1 MKKNICIVILL
12 LCVLGLGGYITYDKF
27 LKDDSKKDEKIINND
42 EQKMT
47 EKELT
52 EVSEKTPEERYNDY
66 LKNLENAINNHFQK
80 VPDISD
86 DELSKLDYKKYY
98 SQQSYC
104 GSTAD
109 SGIEYC
115 ISLDNKILNLKLSN
129 NEESTVKLSD
139 NVLNY
144 FIVSIGQYGYK
155 NLYYITTT
163 GKIYEVD
170 HEMQID
176 EGVDNL
182 NKKELNLKNIVN
194 VIGVN
199 AGLLSSS
206 GDAAFIDIDGN
217 LFTFGEND
225 KIEQL
230 N

>member
-1 MKKNICIVILL
+1 MKKNVLITILVL
-12 LCVLGLGGYITYDKF
+12 IILGLGSHITYDKF
-27 LKDDSKKDEKIINND
+27 LEKDNTYNEKDIINNNS
-42 EQKMT
+42 KN
-47 EKELT
+47 
-52 EVSEKTPEERYNDY
+52 EENVKNETSDDRYNEY

-80 VPDISD
+80 VPDVSD
-86 DELSKLDYKKYY
+86 DELAKLDYEKYY

-104 GSTAD
+104 GNTAD
-109 SGIEYC
+109 GGIKYC
-115 ISLDNKILNLKLSN
+115 ISLENKILNLKLSN

-194 VIGVN
+194 VIGID

-206 GDAAFIDIDGN
+206 GDVAFIDIDGN

>member
-1 MKKNICIVILL
+1 MKKNVIITILVL
-12 LCVLGLGGYITYDKF
+12 IILGLGGYITYDKF
-27 LKDDSKKDEKIINND
+27 LEKEDINNKKDVVNNVIKNEGNIKNETSD
-42 EQKMT
+42 D
-47 EKELT
+47 
-52 EVSEKTPEERYNDY
+52 RYNDY

-104 GSTAD
+104 VSTAD

-144 FIVSIGQYGYK
+144 FIVSTGQYGYK

-163 GKIYEVD
+163 GKLYEVD

-176 EGVDNL
+176 EAVDNL

-206 GDAAFIDIDGN
+206 GDVAFIDIDGN
-217 LFTFGEND
+217 LFTIGEND

>member
-1 MKKNICIVILL
+1 MKKNVIITILVL
-12 LCVLGLGGYITYDKF
+12 IILGLGGYITYDKF
-27 LKDDSKKDEKIINND
+27 LEKEDINNKKDVVNNVIKNEGNIKNETSD
-42 EQKMT
+42 D
-47 EKELT
+47 
-52 EVSEKTPEERYNDY
+52 RYNDY

-129 NEESTVKLSD
+129 NEESTIKLSD

-144 FIVSIGQYGYK
+144 FIVSTGQYGYK

-163 GKIYEVD
+163 GKLYEVD

-176 EGVDNL
+176 EAVDNL

-206 GDAAFIDIDGN
+206 GDVAFIDIDGN
-217 LFTFGEND
+217 LFTIGEND

>member
-1 MKKNICIVILL
+1 MKKNVIITILVL
-12 LCVLGLGGYITYDKF
+12 IILGLGGYITYDKF
-27 LKDDSKKDEKIINND
+27 LEKEDINNKKDVVNNVIKNEGNIKNETSD
-42 EQKMT
+42 D
-47 EKELT
+47 
-52 EVSEKTPEERYNDY
+52 RYNDY

-129 NEESTVKLSD
+129 NEESTIKLSD

-144 FIVSIGQYGYK
+144 FIVSTGQYGYK

-163 GKIYEVD
+163 GKLYEVD

-176 EGVDNL
+176 EAVDNL

-206 GDAAFIDIDGN
+206 GDVAFIDIDGN
-217 LFTFGEND
+217 LFTIGENN

>member
-1 MKKNICIVILL
+1 MKKNVLITILVL
-12 LCVLGLGGYITYDKF
+12 IILGLGSHITYDKF
-27 LKDDSKKDEKIINND
+27 LEKDNTYNEKDIINNNS
-42 EQKMT
+42 KN
-47 EKELT
+47 
-52 EVSEKTPEERYNDY
+52 EENIKNETSDDRYNEY

-80 VPDISD
+80 VPDVSD
-86 DELSKLDYKKYY
+86 DELAKLDYEKYY

-104 GSTAD
+104 GNTAD
-109 SGIEYC
+109 GGIKYC
-115 ISLDNKILNLKLSN
+115 ISLENKILNLKLSN

-194 VIGVN
+194 VIGID

-206 GDAAFIDIDGN
+206 GDVAFIDIDGN

>member
-1 MKKNICIVILL
+1 MKKNGVITILVL
-12 LCVLGLGGYITYDKF
+12 IILGLGGYITYDKF
-27 LKDDSKKDEKIINND
+27 LEKEDINNKKDVVNNVIKNEGNIKNETSD
-42 EQKMT
+42 D
-47 EKELT
+47 
-52 EVSEKTPEERYNDY
+52 RYNDY

-144 FIVSIGQYGYK
+144 FIVSTGQYGYK

-163 GKIYEVD
+163 GKLYEVD

-176 EGVDNL
+176 EAVDNL

-206 GDAAFIDIDGN
+206 GDVAFIDIDGN
-217 LFTFGEND
+217 LFTIGEND

>member
-1 MKKNICIVILL
+1 M
-12 LCVLGLGGYITYDKF
+12 
-27 LKDDSKKDEKIINND
+27 
-42 EQKMT
+42 
-47 EKELT
+47 
-52 EVSEKTPEERYNDY
+52 
-66 LKNLENAINNHFQK
+66 
-80 VPDISD
+80 PDISD

-144 FIVSIGQYGYK
+144 FIVNVGQVGYK

-176 EGVDNL
+176 EAVDNL

-206 GDAAFIDIDGN
+206 GDVAFIDIDGN
-217 LFTFGEND
+217 LFTIGEND

>member
-1 MKKNICIVILL
+1 MKKNIIITILVL
-12 LCVLGLGGYITYDKF
+12 IILGLGCYITYDNF
-27 LKDDSKKDEKIINND
+27 LEKEDINNKKDVVNNVIKNEGNIKNETSD
-42 EQKMT
+42 D
-47 EKELT
+47 
-52 EVSEKTPEERYNDY
+52 RYNDY

-155 NLYYITTT
+155 SLYYITTA
-163 GKIYEVD
+163 GKIYEVN

-206 GDAAFIDIDGN
+206 GDVAFIDIDGN
-217 LFTFGEND
+217 LFTIGEND

>member
-1 MKKNICIVILL
+1 MKKNVLITILVL
-12 LCVLGLGGYITYDKF
+12 IILGLGSHITYDKF
-27 LKDDSKKDEKIINND
+27 LEKDNTNNEKDIINNNS
-42 EQKMT
+42 KN
-47 EKELT
+47 
-52 EVSEKTPEERYNDY
+52 EENIKNETSDDRYNEY

-80 VPDISD
+80 VPDVSD
-86 DELSKLDYKKYY
+86 DELAKLDYEKYY

-104 GSTAD
+104 GNTAD
-109 SGIEYC
+109 GGIKYC
-115 ISLDNKILNLKLSN
+115 ISLENKILNLKLSN

-194 VIGVN
+194 VIGID

-206 GDAAFIDIDGN
+206 GDVAFIDIDGN

>member
-1 MKKNICIVILL
+1 MKKNVIITILVL
-12 LCVLGLGGYITYDKF
+12 IILGLGGYITYDKF
-27 LKDDSKKDEKIINND
+27 LEKEDINNKKDVVNNVIKNEGNIKNETSD
-42 EQKMT
+42 D
-47 EKELT
+47 
-52 EVSEKTPEERYNDY
+52 RYNDY

-144 FIVSIGQYGYK
+144 FIVNVGQVGYK

-176 EGVDNL
+176 EAVDNL

-206 GDAAFIDIDGN
+206 GDVAFIDIDGN
-217 LFTFGEND
+217 LFTIGENN

>member
-1 MKKNICIVILL
+1 MKKNVIITILVL
-12 LCVLGLGGYITYDKF
+12 IILGLGGYITYDKF
-27 LKDDSKKDEKIINND
+27 LEKEDINNKKDVVNNVIKNEGNIKNETSD
-42 EQKMT
+42 D
-47 EKELT
+47 
-52 EVSEKTPEERYNDY
+52 RYNDY

-144 FIVSIGQYGYK
+144 FIVNVGQVGYK

-206 GDAAFIDIDGN
+206 GDVAFIDIDGN
-217 LFTFGEND
+217 LFTIGEND

>member
-1 MKKNICIVILL
+1 MKKNVIITILVL
-12 LCVLGLGGYITYDKF
+12 IILGLGCYITYDKF
-27 LKDDSKKDEKIINND
+27 LEKEDINNKKDVVNNVIKNEGNIKNETSD
-42 EQKMT
+42 D
-47 EKELT
+47 
-52 EVSEKTPEERYNDY
+52 RYNDY

-129 NEESTVKLSD
+129 NEESTIKLSD

-144 FIVSIGQYGYK
+144 FIVSTGQYGYK

-163 GKIYEVD
+163 GKLYEVD

-176 EGVDNL
+176 EAVDNL

-206 GDAAFIDIDGN
+206 GDVAFIDIDGN
-217 LFTFGEND
+217 LFTIGENN

>member
-1 MKKNICIVILL
+1 MKKNIIITILVL
-12 LCVLGLGGYITYDKF
+12 IILGLGGYITYDKF
-27 LKDDSKKDEKIINND
+27 LEKEDINNKKDVVNNVIKNEGNIKNETSD
-42 EQKMT
+42 D
-47 EKELT
+47 
-52 EVSEKTPEERYNDY
+52 RYNDY

-144 FIVSIGQYGYK
+144 FIVNVGQVGYK

-176 EGVDNL
+176 EAVDNL

-206 GDAAFIDIDGN
+206 GDVAFIDIDGN
-217 LFTFGEND
+217 LFTIGEND

>member
-1 MKKNICIVILL
+1 MKKNGVITILVL
-12 LCVLGLGGYITYDKF
+12 IILGLGGYITYDKF
-27 LKDDSKKDEKIINND
+27 LGKEDINNKKDVVNNVIKNEGNIKNETSD
-42 EQKMT
+42 D
-47 EKELT
+47 
-52 EVSEKTPEERYNDY
+52 RYNDY

-163 GKIYEVD
+163 GKIYEVN

-182 NKKELNLKNIVN
+182 SKKELNLKNIVN

-206 GDAAFIDIDGN
+206 GDVAFIDIDGN
-217 LFTFGEND
+217 LFTIGEND

>member
-1 MKKNICIVILL
+1 MKKNVIITILVL
-12 LCVLGLGGYITYDKF
+12 IILGLGGYITYDKF
-27 LKDDSKKDEKIINND
+27 LEKEDINNKKDVVNNVIKNEGNIKNETSD
-42 EQKMT
+42 D
-47 EKELT
+47 
-52 EVSEKTPEERYNDY
+52 RYNDY

-144 FIVSIGQYGYK
+144 FIVNVGQVGYK

-176 EGVDNL
+176 EAVDNL

-206 GDAAFIDIDGN
+206 GDVAFIDIDGN
-217 LFTFGEND
+217 LFTIGEND

>member
-1 MKKNICIVILL
+1 MKKNVIITILVL
-12 LCVLGLGGYITYDKF
+12 IILGLGGYITYDKF
-27 LKDDSKKDEKIINND
+27 LEKEDINNKKDVVNNVIKNEGNIKNETSD
-42 EQKMT
+42 D
-47 EKELT
+47 
-52 EVSEKTPEERYNDY
+52 RYNDY

-163 GKIYEVD
+163 GKIYEVN

-182 NKKELNLKNIVN
+182 SKKELNLKNIVN

-206 GDAAFIDIDGN
+206 GDVAFIDIDGN
-217 LFTFGEND
+217 LFTIGEND

>member
-1 MKKNICIVILL
+1 MKKNGVITILVL
-12 LCVLGLGGYITYDKF
+12 IILGLGGYITYDKF
-27 LKDDSKKDEKIINND
+27 LEKEDINNKKDVVNNVIKNEGNIKNETSD
-42 EQKMT
+42 D
-47 EKELT
+47 
-52 EVSEKTPEERYNDY
+52 RYNDY

-144 FIVSIGQYGYK
+144 FIVNVGQVGYK

-176 EGVDNL
+176 EAVDNL

-206 GDAAFIDIDGN
+206 GDVAFIDIDGN
-217 LFTFGEND
+217 LFTIGENN

>member
-1 MKKNICIVILL
+1 MKKNVLITILVL
-12 LCVLGLGGYITYDKF
+12 IILGLGSYITYDKF
-27 LKDDSKKDEKIINND
+27 LEKDNTNNEKDIINNN
-42 EQKMT
+42 
-47 EKELT
+47 
-52 EVSEKTPEERYNDY
+52 SNNEENIKNETSDDRYNEY

-80 VPDISD
+80 VPDVSD
-86 DELSKLDYKKYY
+86 DELAKLDYEKYY

-104 GSTAD
+104 GNTAD
-109 SGIEYC
+109 GGIKYC

-194 VIGVN
+194 VIGID

-206 GDAAFIDIDGN
+206 EDVAFIDIDGN

>member
-1 MKKNICIVILL
+1 MKKNVIITILVL
-12 LCVLGLGGYITYDKF
+12 IILGLGCYITYDKF
-27 LKDDSKKDEKIINND
+27 LEKEDINNKKDVVNNVIKNEGNIKNETSD
-42 EQKMT
+42 D
-47 EKELT
+47 
-52 EVSEKTPEERYNDY
+52 RYNDY

-129 NEESTVKLSD
+129 NEESTIKLSD

-144 FIVSIGQYGYK
+144 FIVSTGQYGYK

-163 GKIYEVD
+163 GKLYEVD

-176 EGVDNL
+176 EAVDNL

-206 GDAAFIDIDGN
+206 GDVAFIDIDGN
-217 LFTFGEND
+217 LFTIGEND